1 MPYRE
6 EHDMITVL
14 GSINMDLVT
23 VTRKDPSIGETVLGD
38 QFSTI
43 PGGKGA
49 NQAVAAAKLGA
60 DVQMIGRI
68 GDDLFGQEYLNHFM
82 KLGISTEN
90 VEPVTDEKT
99 GIASITVY
107 EGDNKIIVVPGAN
120 NFLTPEV
127 VDDHKEDIIKSDW
140 LLLQLEI
147 PLESVEKSLEI
158 AYKNGVKVILNPAP
172 FHKIPKDW
180 IKMATYLT
188 PNQYEAAQLLDLYK
202 KDEKLLNNLKE
213 KLVITKGSAGVVIF
227 EGNKEQ
233 SIPALKVEAVDTTG
247 AGDTFNG
254 ALAVGLSE
262 GKSLREAC
270 QFAARAA
277 AISVTKLGAQLGMP
291 NRTELDDQLDA

>member
-1 MPYRE
+1 
-6 EHDMITVL
+6 MITVL